1 VPFTKQQLQQL
12 RRLVLQG
19 GCLEVVRDVAVRIA
33 ASCGNNLTL
42 LRQLAQ
48 LLVLLIQHLMDS
60 AQQAA
65 AAAGIGPAAGHHLP
79 ADLAGAAVAR
89 SASGDMMLES
99 PAGLPPAAQ
108 EQPTAPGGNN
118 AAAAPPA
125 AANTAANPAA
135 EKPPLPPGTAPLVV
149 VPPSSPSPESMS
161 ISTTP
166 PPTPLGSKQT
176 RDRLHPVLPSPTTS
190 GGGVGQAGG
199 SGGGGVC
206 AASAASSP
214 LPLRT
219 AQLLM
224 DVTLQLAV
232 STSQLW
238 GNAGQGLGDT
248 EDNQDVALVAQA
260 LMAVWQLLE
269 LQPLLL
275 KQLLGPG
282 ANSSSAGFLPSANS
296 SSQTPVAAGPQA
308 SSSSNAEGVVVSP
321 LVSQLLLCP
330 HYSSVRNSALHF
342 LGHVARLPGT
352 QPQPLAWLLQQ
363 LAATRRLAA
372 QRPAACSSYYDL
384 FSEAVALLPTSQ
396 APAASF
402 QLAEALLDEE
412 VAALQHPEQQQRQL
426 EGSLSDEDGAG
437 DAEDVALQGRL
448 HLLLTLVR
456 SLDRRSIGAGVGSS
470 LIKLLLTQYLFP
482 EAQLKLDSVQGKLD
496 LAACAAQ
503 LVPRCSAT
511 ECRTAAFELLLELTQ
526 DSVSSL
532 EEAVRLILQ
541 LHADQRDHVVGVI
554 GEHRPVTPR
563 AMREPG
569 QYMGLR
575 NGGATCYMNA
585 VVQQLFMQPRIRQ
598 LVLAAEAVPPEEAAD
613 NVFAQLQGLFA
624 NLALNKA
631 ACYLPNEF
639 WRAFKDYDG
648 QPIDVKEHQDAYEF
662 FTRLQVGVAGGWVN
676 RRVGDGWVGGWVC
689 VWSVD
694 LNAEEP
700 GLGAC
705 LVPWGSTVSC

>member
-19 GCLEVVRDVAVRIA
+19 GCLEVVRDVAVRIT
-33 ASCGNNLTL
+33 ASCCNNLTL

-65 AAAGIGPAAGHHLP
+65 AAAGVGPAAGHSLP
-79 ADLAGAAVAR
+79 TDPVAGAAAAAR
-89 SASGDMMLES
+89 SASGDFMLES
-99 PAGLPPAAQ
+99 PVGLPPAAQ
-108 EQPTAPGGNN
+108 EQPAAPVANT
-118 AAAAPPA
+118 AAAPPA
-125 AANTAANPAA
+125 AGTTAATAAA
-135 EKPPLPPGTAPLVV
+135 EKPPLPPGTVPLLV

-166 PPTPLGSKQT
+166 PLTPLGSKQT
-176 RDRLHPVLPSPTTS
+176 RDRLHPVLHSPTTS
-190 GGGVGQAGG
+190 GGGMGVA
-199 SGGGGVC
+199 GGGGAASVN

-248 EDNQDVALVAQA
+248 EDNQDVALVQQA
-260 LMAVWQLLE
+260 LVAVVLQLIE
-269 LQPLLL
+269 LQPFLL

-282 ANSSSAGFLPSANS
+282 ANSSSAGFLPTAS
-296 SSQTPVAAGPQA
+296 SSQAPGGAGAAGG
-308 SSSSNAEGVVVSP
+308 SSSAEGVAVSA

-330 HYSSVRNSALHF
+330 HYSSVRSSARNF
-342 LGHVARLPGT
+342 LGHVARFPGT

-363 LAATRRLAA
+363 LAAARPLAA
-372 QRPAACSSYYDL
+372 QCPAACSSYYEL

-412 VAALQHPEQQQRQL
+412 VAALQHPEQQQQP
-426 EGSLSDEDGAG
+426 EGVASDDEGAG
-437 DAEDVALQGRL
+437 DAQDVALQGRL

-456 SLDRRSIGAGVGSS
+456 SLDRRSVGAGVGTS

-482 EAQLKLDSVQGKLD
+482 EAQLKLDSVQGRLD

-503 LVPRCSAT
+503 LVPRCSAQ
-511 ECRTAAFELLLELTQ
+511 ECRTAAFELLLELSQ

-532 EEAVRLILQ
+532 EEVVRLILQ
-541 LHADQRDHVVGVI
+541 LHPDQRDHVLGPI
-554 GEHRPVTPR
+554 GEHRPIMPR
-563 AMREPG
+563 SMREPG

-598 LVLAAEAVPPEEAAD
+598 LVLAAEAVPHEEAAD
-613 NVFAQLQGLFA
+613 SVFAQLQNLFA

-631 ACYLPNEF
+631 SCFWPHEF

-662 FTRLQVGVAGGWVN
+662 FTRLQVGAA
-676 RRVGDGWVGGWVC
+676 GWVGG
-689 VWSVD
+689 
-694 LNAEEP
+694 
-700 GLGAC
+700 
-705 LVPWGSTVSC
+705 